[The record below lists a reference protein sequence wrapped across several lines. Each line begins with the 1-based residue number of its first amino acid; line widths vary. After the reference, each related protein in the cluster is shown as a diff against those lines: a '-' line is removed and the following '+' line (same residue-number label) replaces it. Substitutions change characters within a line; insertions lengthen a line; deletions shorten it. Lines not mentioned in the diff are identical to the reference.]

1 MKDKKYTQQDSPSS
15 EGDWG
20 GVSQSKQKAFTL
32 VELIVVV
39 TILAILATIGF
50 VSYSSY
56 LTWVRDTNRLAQLV
70 SIHDWLVLFSTRK
83 ELPLPD
89 DNIEVK
95 IGTTEVIWYQWYA
108 GSNTLETIDFTKWG
122 QDPRDGSFFTYYLTR
137 DRKFFQLMAFLE
149 EDPGTVANLTSPL
162 GRGIEGDFVS
172 LINQTKAVDFSSR
185 IITTYGKELWILTDL
200 SNQPV
205 QDIPG
210 LSAAWEVDISSSTD
224 YRAHFDDETMF
235 EWNWTELAAKV
246 TLHTEHVS
254 GFEPSDVNG
263 LYMWFDAN
271 DSTTIEKTTGNVIT
285 QWNDKSNNNNH
296 MNVIEWDPTYWD
308 LIINGSKTVYFDG
321 DDSMHTTASFDAP
334 YTIIY
339 VAQQEGTQ
347 NARVLWWDGNKL
359 IGFHSGNTQAAF
371 LEWWI
376 RNGQKSV
383 IDNLFVQQFS
393 FSRDTSLMT
402 QFYNNGE
409 GVLLNWPTTGVVD
422 FWKLWIWWSWPNS
435 WLIGREKSKV
445 YFAEA
450 IVFDRVISDSDR
462 EKIEAYLN
470 KKWWPF

>member
-1 MKDKKYTQQDSPSS
+1 MRDI
-15 EGDWG
+15 
-20 GVSQSKQKAFTL
+20 KQKAFTL

-39 TILAILATIGF
+39 TILAILATIWF

-70 SIHDWLVLFSTRK
+70 SIHDWLVLYSTSK
-83 ELPLPD
+83 ELPIPD
-89 DNIEVK
+89 DSVDVK
-95 IGTTEVIWYQWYA
+95 IGTTEVIGYQWYA

-122 QDPRDGSFFTYYLTR
+122 QDPRDGSYFTYYLTN

-149 EDPGTVANLTSPL
+149 EDPGTVAQLKSA
-162 GRGIEGDFVS
+162 
-172 LINQTKAVDFSSR
+172 QAVDFSSR
-185 IITTYGKELWILTDL
+185 IITTYGKELWVLTDL
-200 SNQPV
+200 SNTPV
-205 QDIPG
+205 QELSDI
-210 LSAAWEVDISSSTD
+210 SAAWEVDISSSTD
-224 YRAHFDDETMF
+224 YRVHFDDETMF
-235 EWNWTELAAKV
+235 ELNGTELAAKV

-285 QWNDKSNNNNH
+285 QWNDKCNNNNH
-296 MNVIEWDPTYWD
+296 MNVIEWDPTYGD
-308 LIINGSKTVYFDG
+308 LSINGSKTVYFDG
-321 DDSMHTTASFDAP
+321 TDSMHTTASFDAP
-334 YTIIY
+334 YTIMY
-339 VAQQEGTQ
+339 VAQMEGSQ
-347 NARVLWWDGNKL
+347 NGRVLWGDWNKL
-359 IGFHSGNTQAAF
+359 IGFHGGNTQAAF

-376 RNGQKSV
+376 RNSQKSV

-409 GVLLNWPTTGVVD
+409 VVSLNWPTNWVVD
-422 FWKLWIWWSWPNS
+422 FWKLRIWWSWIWVTW
-435 WLIGREKSKV
+435 WLVAREKSKV

-450 IVFDRVISDSDR
+450 IVFDRVISDNER
-462 EKIEAYLN
+462 KKIEAYLN